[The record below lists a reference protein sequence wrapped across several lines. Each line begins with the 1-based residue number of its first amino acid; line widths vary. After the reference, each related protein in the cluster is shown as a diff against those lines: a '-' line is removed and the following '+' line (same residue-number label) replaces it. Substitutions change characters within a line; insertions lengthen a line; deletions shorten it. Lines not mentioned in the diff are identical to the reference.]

1 MLMGDSCA
9 MFRGSSCHTIDEKGR
24 VIIPVRFR
32 EILKSTL
39 SYGLM
44 LSRLDN
50 GLVAYSFEEW
60 KKIEARVL
68 SQAERSPAMR
78 RFRRVF
84 IGGAF
89 ECQWDRQGR
98 ILIPPTL
105 REYAGLEK
113 EIILVGV
120 LDHFEIWSKEN
131 WDKESKK
138 LEEDMQKEEVVN
150 EIAKIG
156 L

>member
-1 MLMGDSCA
+1 MGDIRS

-32 EILKSTL
+32 EILKNRL

-44 LSRLDN
+44 LSRLDG
-50 GLVAYSFEEW
+50 GLMAYSFDEW
-60 KKIEARVL
+60 KKIEERVL
-68 SQAERSPAMR
+68 SAAERNQAMR

-84 IGGAF
+84 IGEAF
-89 ECQWDRQGR
+89 ECQWDSQGR

-113 EIILVGV
+113 DIILVGV

-131 WDKESKK
+131 WNKESKNF
-138 LEEDMQKEEVVN
+138 EEDMKNEEVIN
-150 EIAKIG
+150 EIAKLG